1 MKLLYYRI
9 YYTIYRALIRLG
21 QREETDMIRINVVFI
36 QSLFTM
42 FIALGILGFLISF
55 SGKSIIVDSMLQSV
69 LFLLSILAANVFM
82 VFYKNKYVE
91 IEKDLSLTWKK
102 NKGKN
107 ALLTLTFIV
116 CSITAF
122 VLSMLYL
129 KAHPLNHK

>member
-1 MKLLYYRI
+1 
-9 YYTIYRALIRLG
+9 
-21 QREETDMIRINVVFI
+21 
-36 QSLFTM
+36 M

-91 IEKDLSLTWKK
+91 IEKD
-102 NKGKN
+102 
-107 ALLTLTFIV
+107 
-116 CSITAF
+116 SITAF